1 MTRILEAEVAMPAG
15 CDLGEG
21 PVWDVRRG
29 LLRWVDILAAQPHA
43 GDVFACTPGVPGR
56 APFLFGA

>member
-1 MTRILEAEVAMPAG
+1 MPAG

-56 APFLFGA
+56 SPFLFGA